1 MKFVQEIDKILFQE
15 TDFSN
20 EAKFNKTIKVKV
32 TEETFNRWKELNAKL
47 NKIMEYEN
55 ESKVFEFAIIEALN
69 LSIFYEDDIKRTMGS
84 STTSNK

>member
-69 LSIFYEDDIKRTMGS
+69 LSIFYEDDITRTMGS